1 MDSGAVHIVLPQ
13 ISRLLNALDAADIR
27 YVHWKSNNNI
37 DRALS
42 GRDDLDLLVRPTDQ
56 TKAKALISELGY
68 VQGISEK
75 DGWQR
80 NMLHYFT
87 MDAEAGQLIH
97 LHLHSGLTLGYDYH
111 KNYTLPLVHW
121 YLEGRRRA
129 GPIWLPRPE
138 REFVIF
144 VIRVLLK
151 YAATGAVA
159 EFPVRQ
165 LRALYRSETRAG
177 VAREFD
183 WLKRQG
189 ALESLDESLA
199 SSGLPFSPA
208 GFRKL
213 AEVAEQGG
221 GAQLRLAAREI
232 KQALAAVRDASEWRS
247 LLACFWRVNR
257 SRFERLLGG
266 FAVVSS
272 GRKKAVQ
279 GGRVIAFLGG
289 DGAGKSTNSASLTR
303 ALGRHL
309 AVESLHFGRPGR
321 SLLGLCLAAWS
332 KLLRAAGQSVLAED
346 FRSLALAHD
355 RRSVS
360 RRAERARAAGSI
372 VILDRLHRLEIT
384 KMDGPRIE
392 DAHTPLRRWL
402 AAREQRLYRKTVSAD
417 LLVVLRL
424 DPEVACRRRPD
435 DDRATLMARSGEV
448 WRAEWSAANMLVL
461 DTGEL
466 RPEVVQARVFRRAW
480 EEIARPF
487 LRVEVLGLTGAGKST
502 LTRGLVREFGNAA
515 TGLPYRRHPVAAAR
529 GIARALAEGGWP
541 HGGNE
546 RWQVFRNHAQLHAF
560 LDLVRRGKL
569 TANRPVTHLL
579 LDQGPLFQVAM
590 CLKEGRLKPEL
601 ETVQRTISAFE
612 SLGGRALFLAAPDEL
627 LRDRVARRPAQC
639 SRGEGLSDEAFD
651 IFLESYAAS
660 FAALLNRMSNPA
672 ELSSKNSAEATLQEA
687 LIRLNRA
694 GSAP

>member
-13 ISRLLNALDAADIR
+13 ISRLLATLDTADIR
-27 YVHWKSNNNI
+27 YVHLKSNNNI
-37 DRALS
+37 ERALS
-42 GRDDLDLLVRPTDQ
+42 GRDDLDLLVRPTDLIK
-56 TKAKALISELGY
+56 TKALISQLGY
-68 VQGISEK
+68 VQGISEQ

-97 LHLHSGLTLGYDYH
+97 LHLHFGLTLGYDYH
-111 KNYTLPLVHW
+111 KNYTLPRVDW

-151 YAATGAVA
+151 SAATGEVA

-189 ALESLDESLA
+189 ALEGLDESLA
-199 SSGLPFSPA
+199 SSGLPFSLD
-208 GFRKL
+208 GFRRL
-213 AEVAEQGG
+213 AEVAERGR
-221 GAQLRLAAREI
+221 GAQLRCAAREV
-232 KQALAAVRDASEWRS
+232 KQALAEMRDASEWRS

-257 SRFERLLGG
+257 SRFERLGGG
-266 FAVVSS
+266 FS
-272 GRKKAVQ
+272 GRKLAGQ

-289 DGAGKSTNSASLTR
+289 DGAGKSTNSASLSR

-346 FRSLALAHD
+346 FRSLALAYD

-360 RRAERARAAGSI
+360 RRAERARAAGRI
-372 VILDRLHRLEIT
+372 VILDRLYRLEIT

-448 WRAEWSAANMLVL
+448 WRAEWPAANMLVL

-466 RPEVVQARVFRRAW
+466 RPEVVKARVFRRAW

-541 HGGNE
+541 HGGKE

-569 TANRPVTHLL
+569 TANRPATQLL

-590 CLKEGRLKPEL
+590 CLKEGRLKPES
-601 ETVQRTISAFE
+601 ETVQRTLSAFE
-612 SLGGRALFLAAPDEL
+612 SLGARAVFLAAPDEL
-627 LRDRVARRPAQC
+627 LRDRVERRPAQC
-639 SRGEGLSDEAFD
+639 SRGEGLSDDAFQV
-651 IFLESYAAS
+651 FLEGYAAC
-660 FAALLNRMSNPA
+660 FAELRNRISNPV
-672 ELSSKNSAEATLQEA
+672 ELSSENSAEATLRDA
-687 LIRLNRA
+687 LTHLNLA

>member
-13 ISRLLNALDAADIR
+13 ISRLLSALDTADIR

-111 KNYTLPLVHW
+111 KNYTLPLVDW

-138 REFVIF
+138 REFLIF

-151 YAATGAVA
+151 SATTGAVA
-159 EFPVRQ
+159 EFPIRQ

-177 VAREFD
+177 VARELD

-189 ALESLDESLA
+189 ALEGLDESLS
-199 SSGLPFSPA
+199 SSGLPFSLG
-208 GFRKL
+208 GFRRL
-213 AEVAEQGG
+213 AEVAERGR
-221 GAQLRLAAREI
+221 GAQLRLAAREV
-232 KQALAAVRDASEWRS
+232 KQALAGMRDASEWRS
-247 LLACFWRVNR
+247 LLACIWRVNR
-257 SRFERLLGG
+257 TRLDRLRGG
-266 FAVVSS
+266 LSGASS
-272 GRKKAVQ
+272 GRKTAGQ
-279 GGRVIAFLGG
+279 GGRVIAFVGG
-289 DGAGKSTNSASLTR
+289 DGAGKSTNSAALSR
-303 ALGRHL
+303 ALGQHL

-321 SLLGLCLAAWS
+321 SLLGVTLAALG
-332 KLLRAAGQSVLAED
+332 KLLRAAGQPEVSED
-346 FRSLALAHD
+346 LRSLALAFN

-360 RRAERARAAGSI
+360 RRAERARAAGRI
-372 VILDRLHRLEIT
+372 VILDRLHRPEFT
-384 KMDGPRIE
+384 HMDGPRIE
-392 DAHTPLRRWL
+392 DARTPLRRRL
-402 AAREQRLYRKTVSAD
+402 AAWEQRLYRKTVSAD

-448 WRAEWSAANMLVL
+448 WRAEWSAANMLML
-461 DTGEL
+461 DTGET
-466 RPEVVQARVFRRAW
+466 RPEEVQARVFRRAW

-502 LTRGLVREFGNAA
+502 LTRGLAREFGNSA

-541 HGGNE
+541 HGGKE
-546 RWQVFRNHAQLHAF
+546 RWQVFRNHAQLHVF
-560 LDLVRRGKL
+560 LDLVQRGQL
-569 TANRPVTHLL
+569 AANRPAKHLL

-590 CLKEGRLKPEL
+590 CLKEGRFKPES

-612 SLGGRALFLAAPDEL
+612 SLGGRAVFLAAADEL
-627 LRDRVARRPAQC
+627 LRDRVLRRPAQC
-639 SRGEGLSDEAFD
+639 SRGEGLSDETFQ
-651 IFLESYAAS
+651 IFLEGYAAR
-660 FAALLNRMSNPA
+660 FAELRNRMSNPF
-672 ELSSKNSAEATLQEA
+672 ELSSENPAEATLQEA
-687 LIRLNRA
+687 LTQLNRGGA
-694 GSAP
+694 AS